1 MALGKD
7 LLDARLA
14 AAQKVKGGVKLVLV
28 DFAQAEHGA
37 ERVGGGRLAEMASGR
52 ELGGRLDDPSHD
64 HGENQPGPPLRS
76 VRQHLVEPEPAHRPE
91 RGGDMAVRQRAGD
104 REALFAERNE
114 RLPGQH
120 PPQALDLGL
129 RPIGD
134 VGERA
139 RLNLALLAIALTKQ
153 HGRRRIA
160 VRDARH
166 VT

>member
-1 MALGKD
+1 
-7 LLDARLA
+7 
-14 AAQKVKGGVKLVLV
+14 
-28 DFAQAEHGA
+28 
-37 ERVGGGRLAEMASGR
+37 
-52 ELGGRLDDPSHD
+52 
-64 HGENQPGPPLRS
+64 QPGPPLRS
-76 VRQHLVEPEPAHRPE
+76 VRQDLVEPEPAHRPE

-114 RLPGQH
+114 PLPGQH

-139 RLNLALLAIALTKQ
+139 RLNLALFAIALTKQ

-160 VRDARH
+160 VREARH
-166 VT
+166 VHDQLESPPRSEVKHYLTCLQNRRKTPQSSTNPHLPALPLSEVRSKTTSVNTMSALCRNGLYIL